1 MADAVISLAVERSRV
16 DGYELLAV
24 EGELDIATAPRM
36 IAALNEAFAELAPPL
51 VVDLSS
57 VDFMDSTGLA
67 LLMNA
72 HRRVRRR
79 GQGFAIVC
87 PAARSPACSRSR
99 TWSRASTCSP
109 TGPAR
114 SAPPPSPHG
123 LDPNR
128 VAADTCGVWKLRL
141 PPPARFPFPA

>member
-1 MADAVISLAVERSRV
+1 MAVAVISLAVERSRV
-16 DGYELLAV
+16 DGYELIEV

-36 IAALNEAFAELAPPL
+36 IAALNEAFVELSTPL

-87 PAARSPACSRSR
+87 PGGPISRVFEIADMVESLHVCPD
-99 TWSRASTCSP
+99 RASAQRAATQ
-109 TGPAR
+109 PAR
-114 SAPPPSPHG
+114 A
-123 LDPNR
+123 
-128 VAADTCGVWKLRL
+128 
-141 PPPARFPFPA
+141 

>member
-1 MADAVISLAVERSRV
+1 MADAVLSLAVERSRV

-36 IAALNEAFAELAPPL
+36 IAALNESFAGLDRPL
-51 VVDLSS
+51 IVDLSS

-72 HRRVRRR
+72 HRRVKRR

-87 PAARSPACSRSR
+87 PGGPISRVFEIADMVDSLHVFPDQASAEKAA
-99 TWSRASTCSP
+99 T
-109 TGPAR
+109 
-114 SAPPPSPHG
+114 
-123 LDPNR
+123 
-128 VAADTCGVWKLRL
+128 KRL
-141 PPPARFPFPA
+141 GG

>member
-1 MADAVISLAVERSRV
+1 MTEVHRLAAAVNPLVVERSRV

-36 IAALNEAFAELAPPL
+36 IAALSEAFADLERPL

-72 HRRVRRR
+72 YRRVKRH

-87 PAARSPACSRSR
+87 PHGPISRVFEIADMVESLHVCPDRVSAGRIATHAAR
-99 TWSRASTCSP
+99 
-109 TGPAR
+109 G
-114 SAPPPSPHG
+114 
-123 LDPNR
+123 
-128 VAADTCGVWKLRL
+128 
-141 PPPARFPFPA
+141 

>member
-1 MADAVISLAVERSRV
+1 MAAAVISLAVERSRV

-36 IAALNEAFAELAPPL
+36 IAALNEAFADLSTPL

-72 HRRVRRR
+72 YRRVRRR
-79 GQGFAIVC
+79 GHGFAIVC
-87 PAARSPACSRSR
+87 PGGPISRVFEIADMVESLHVCPD
-99 TWSRASTCSP
+99 RASAQRAATQ
-109 TGPAR
+109 PAR
-114 SAPPPSPHG
+114 A
-123 LDPNR
+123 
-128 VAADTCGVWKLRL
+128 
-141 PPPARFPFPA
+141 

>member
-1 MADAVISLAVERSRV
+1 VIPLAVERSRV

-24 EGELDIATAPRM
+24 QGELDIATAPRM
-36 IAALNEAFAELAPPL
+36 ISALNEAFASLALPL
-51 VVDLSS
+51 VVDLSK

-87 PAARSPACSRSR
+87 PRGPIARVFEIADMVDSLHVCPDRDSAERAVAA
-99 TWSRASTCSP
+99 
-109 TGPAR
+109 PAR
-114 SAPPPSPHG
+114 A
-123 LDPNR
+123 
-128 VAADTCGVWKLRL
+128 
-141 PPPARFPFPA
+141 

>member
-1 MADAVISLAVERSRV
+1 MADAVISLAVERSQV

-36 IAALNEAFAELAPPL
+36 IAALNEAFAELRLPL

-72 HRRVRRR
+72 YRRVRRL
-79 GQGFAIVC
+79 GHGFAIVC
-87 PAARSPACSRSR
+87 PGGPISRVFEIADMVESLHVCPD
-99 TWSRASTCSP
+99 RAS
-109 TGPAR
+109 AR
-114 SAPPPSPHG
+114 
-123 LDPNR
+123 R
-128 VAADTCGVWKLRL
+128 AATQAVR
-141 PPPARFPFPA
+141 A